1 MPTQDTYSLTCDF
14 AKKLALRLREVRSM
28 RNLTQEQVAEAAGIA
43 ANTYQKFERGILK
56 DGKPANPRLST
67 LVSIAAVFQMDVSE
81 LLVVEYDSSVTGR
94 AARANADLD
103 PAWTGQ
109 PRGSIATI

>member
-1 MPTQDTYSLTCDF
+1 M
-14 AKKLALRLREVRSM
+14 RLRELRTSSG
-28 RNLTQEQVAEAAGIA
+28 LTQEQVAEAAGIA
-43 ANTYQKFERGILK
+43 TNTYQKFERGILK

-67 LVSIAAVFQMDVSE
+67 LVSLAAVYQMNVSD

-94 AARANADLD
+94 ASLGRNDLD
-103 PAWTGQ
+103 VAWAGQ